1 MPPGRMSSRWKETA
15 RIAEAAVLHF
25 CSAAPGKVSC
35 GLVLYF
41 LCFLLNY
48 TCDKMNRIDQVF
60 KLYIFKLAF
69 IKVHHIVFK
78 SA

>member
-69 IKVHHIVFK
+69 IKVYHIVFK